1 MKVYVYTFQDG
12 YCSWQSGMS
21 AAERRAEERK
31 HGPLVGRAA
40 A

>member
-12 YCSWQSGMS
+12 YCCWQSGMS

-31 HGPLVGRAA
+31 PGPLVSLAA

>member
-12 YCSWQSGMS
+12 YCCWQSGMS

-31 HGPLVGRAA
+31 HGRLISRAA